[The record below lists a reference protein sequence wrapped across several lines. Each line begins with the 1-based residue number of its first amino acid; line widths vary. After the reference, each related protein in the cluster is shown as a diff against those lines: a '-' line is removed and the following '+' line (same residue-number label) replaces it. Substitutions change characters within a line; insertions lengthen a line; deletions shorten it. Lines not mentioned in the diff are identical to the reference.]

1 MKKRLIALLI
11 APIVGAVLGYLLANA
26 MNNGWFSSEWKK
38 IESPPVHVQSL
49 VAVSKGGLWVE
60 SDSGTLY
67 YSENPYSCQN
77 ECWQEVSDTPS
88 LPIVEPYEASVTAT
102 ACAPSP
108 PLSRV
113 TAMISECRI
122 EMWVDRNATF
132 ALRNDGSIYLW
143 QVDLSKEWSAALI
156 LLGVCMG
163 AVTLFIPT
171 FIVVFINWLLSRT
184 REKQRERMSTA
195 A

>member
-1 MKKRLIALLI
+1 MKKRLIALI
-11 APIVGAVLGYLLANA
+11 VAPIVGAVLGYVLADA
-26 MNNGWFSSEWKK
+26 MNNGWFSSKWQR
-38 IESPPVHVQSL
+38 IEGPPVNIRSL

-60 SDSGTLY
+60 GDPGVFY
-67 YSENPYSCQN
+67 YNENPSSCRN
-77 ECWQEVSDTPS
+77 ECWQEVSDAPS
-88 LPIVEPYEASVTAT
+88 LPIVEPFEASVTAT

-113 TAMISECRI
+113 TATISECRM
-122 EMWVDRNATF
+122 EMWVDRNVTY

-143 QVDLSKEWSAALI
+143 QVDLPKEWSAALI
-156 LLGVCMG
+156 ILGVCIG

-171 FIVVFINWLLSRT
+171 FIVVFINWLSNRVHK
-184 REKQRERMSTA
+184 KQAERMSTA

>member
-1 MKKRLIALLI
+1 MKKRLIALIL
-11 APIVGAVLGYLLANA
+11 APILGAVLGYLLADA
-26 MNNGWFSSEWKK
+26 MNNGWFSSKWQR
-38 IESPPVHVQSL
+38 IESPPVNVYSL

-60 SDSGTLY
+60 SDSGVLY
-67 YSENPYSCQN
+67 YNENPSSCQN

-113 TAMISECRI
+113 TATISECRV
-122 EMWVDRNATF
+122 EMWIDRSVTF

-143 QVDLSKEWSAALI
+143 QVDLSKECSAALI
-156 LLGVCMG
+156 ILGVCVG

-171 FIVVFINWLLSRT
+171 FIVVFINWLSKRVH
-184 REKQRERMSTA
+184 EKQEERMSTA